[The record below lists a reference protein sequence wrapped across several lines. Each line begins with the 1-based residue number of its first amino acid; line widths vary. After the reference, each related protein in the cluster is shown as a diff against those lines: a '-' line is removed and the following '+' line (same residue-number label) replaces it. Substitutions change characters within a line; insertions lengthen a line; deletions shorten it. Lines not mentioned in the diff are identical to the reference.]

1 MALEKSVH
9 FTESMYFQFRFE
21 TFNTFNHANFGPPV
35 NDLSNANFGQIN
47 TVQQISTDGAGRVV
61 QLGGKFY
68 F

>member
-1 MALEKSVH
+1 
-9 FTESMYFQFRFE
+9 
-21 TFNTFNHANFGPPV
+21 V